1 MKELAEQAAT
11 GTYTTAQR
19 LIMNS
24 EYQAMAQEIDR
35 IANATD
41 FNGVKLLDGTF
52 NQQHGGRGMKVHF
65 GTGNDRAE
73 DYYFIQMGDLR
84 ATTRSGLQIGGG
96 ENFWQTSALD
106 ATSPEAVLSST
117 GFFGIEISRDGL
129 EEVPNWQMYGFVN
142 INQGDT
148 LQNIVDEI
156 NQGRQATGTLNF
168 AAMDGTTVSGKSF
181 ELGNYLVSYTTAAT
195 SSLNGSTLSVGL
207 NIATPA
213 TLGISATSVAEY
225 TAAALNGVAL
235 TTVGV
240 YGAVDG
246 ATLNL
251 MAYEGGL
258 DGNNIA
264 LDVSAATVSGTATE
278 GIVASG
284 LSLEGGTADTGIWA
298 EAYENPVTGEWELRI
313 TGWGSD
319 RIRVF
324 AQGASFG
331 DVGTVLDGSG
341 TTTSNVWASGTI
353 TGVEGSGGTLL
364 TAWAS
369 GDEDLEWEVEIADW
383 EGQSIAT
390 QSGAQLSLSQL
401 DEAINTKDIR
411 RANLGAFAN
420 RLEKHHHQPAH
431 PGGEPA
437 GGRVAHLRRRHRHGD
452 DRVHPLQHHGASRG
466 GHAGPGQQPAIPW
479 LSPCWEAKSPQYI
492 PILTP
497 EPPPDPRRGLSF
509 AAPAQSL
516 QTMSEKNS
524 YLPLKNAPG
533 RADQINERSVRATAL
548 TTG

>member
-1 MKELAEQAAT
+1 MSLIVNHNLMAMNASRNLTQTYGNLSKTVQRLSSGLRVNSAMDDAAGLAIRELMRADIAVIDQGIRNASDAISMIQTAEGAMSVIDEKLTRMKELAEQAAT

-156 NQGRQATGTLNF
+156 NEGRQATGTLNF

-264 LDVSAATVSGTATE
+264 LDVSAPPSAA
-278 GIVASG
+278 
-284 LSLEGGTADTGIWA
+284 
-298 EAYENPVTGEWELRI
+298 
-313 TGWGSD
+313 
-319 RIRVF
+319 
-324 AQGASFG
+324 
-331 DVGTVLDGSG
+331 
-341 TTTSNVWASGTI
+341 
-353 TGVEGSGGTLL
+353 
-364 TAWAS
+364 
-369 GDEDLEWEVEIADW
+369 
-383 EGQSIAT
+383 
-390 QSGAQLSLSQL
+390 
-401 DEAINTKDIR
+401 
-411 RANLGAFAN
+411 
-420 RLEKHHHQPAH
+420 
-431 PGGEPA
+431 
-437 GGRVAHLRRRHRHGD
+437 
-452 DRVHPLQHHGASRG
+452 
-466 GHAGPGQQPAIPW
+466 
-479 LSPCWEAKSPQYI
+479 
-492 PILTP
+492 
-497 EPPPDPRRGLSF
+497 PPPRASWPRG
-509 AAPAQSL
+509 
-516 QTMSEKNS
+516 
-524 YLPLKNAPG
+524 
-533 RADQINERSVRATAL
+533 
-548 TTG
+548 